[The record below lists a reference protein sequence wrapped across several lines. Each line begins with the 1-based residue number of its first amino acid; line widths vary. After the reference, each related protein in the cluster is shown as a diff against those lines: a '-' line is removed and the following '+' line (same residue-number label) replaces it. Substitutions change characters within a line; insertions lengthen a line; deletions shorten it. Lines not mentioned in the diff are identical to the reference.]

1 MHHYFYH
8 PVTFFAVTKVIDQP
22 VELSGKPLQDYINGK
37 NLTVNRATNKII
49 ETWIRI
55 PVIISP
61 IPLSIN
67 DLSNWTSF
75 DLICSNENLKWITL
89 VVCKI
94 FGIQYLTYLYTSK
107 YGAPINN
114 DLDFC
119 CSQRYWYNC
128 DVILYYTVNKSYS
141 SANKTIL
148 LIELFFNI
156 ISYFFS
162 PGILSWLLT

>member
-1 MHHYFYH
+1 MGIKS
-8 PVTFFAVTKVIDQP
+8 PV
-22 VELSGKPLQDYINGK
+22 S
-37 NLTVNRATNKII
+37 RATNKII

-67 DLSNWTSF
+67 DLSNWMPF

-89 VVCKI
+89 VVWKI
-94 FGIQYLTYLYTSK
+94 FGIQYLTYLYTYTSK

-114 DLDFC
+114 DLDFY

>member
-1 MHHYFYH
+1 MGIKS
-8 PVTFFAVTKVIDQP
+8 PV
-22 VELSGKPLQDYINGK
+22 S
-37 NLTVNRATNKII
+37 RATNKII

-55 PVIISP
+55 PVIIST
-61 IPLSIN
+61 IPLSII
-67 DLSNWTSF
+67 DLSNWTPF

-89 VVCKI
+89 VMCKI

-148 LIELFFNI
+148 LIELCFNI
-156 ISYFFS
+156 ISYFFLQGYC
-162 PGILSWLLT
+162 PGFSHKAFTKRWHFGKYDVWSQVEFTCRQK

>member
-1 MHHYFYH
+1 MIIRLVWLLVQECSVIVEFLNRHSGGQCSNSNCLVHHYFYH

-67 DLSNWTSF
+67 DLSHWTPF

-89 VVCKI
+89 VMCKI

-119 CSQRYWYNC
+119 CSQRYWYM
-128 DVILYYTVNKSYS
+128 
-141 SANKTIL
+141 
-148 LIELFFNI
+148 
-156 ISYFFS
+156 
-162 PGILSWLLT
+162 

>member
-1 MHHYFYH
+1 MGRIWQLYWFICGHQK
-8 PVTFFAVTKVIDQP
+8 PV
-22 VELSGKPLQDYINGK
+22 S
-37 NLTVNRATNKII
+37 RATNKII

-89 VVCKI
+89 VMCKI

-148 LIELFFNI
+148 LIELCFNI